1 MNEDS
6 DPDGYSR
13 QLCLQLLSWGKRKIV
28 MKSMRDIANLTT
40 TCSIRNNII
49 TQCNA
54 AAAPAGRT
62 GSADRGR
69 VPGRPGTGSTGYR
82 TPRTHSCRATVSMD
96 TDCKNS
102 DLHTGTSKISSSD
115 VAVDLWKEPP

>member
-69 VPGRPGTGSTGYR
+69 VPGRPGTVPRARIVAEQLFLWILTVKTAICTLAQAKYP
-82 TPRTHSCRATVSMD
+82 PRT
-96 TDCKNS
+96 
-102 DLHTGTSKISSSD
+102 
-115 VAVDLWKEPP
+115 